1 MNTDVLSGVVPCL
14 ALLVYLLVQSVLAIL
29 AARRKNAIELHDRIR
44 EARTIR
50 NEYLESIEQR
60 GDFDVEEPAG

>member
-1 MNTDVLSGVVPCL
+1 MNMDVLSGVYPFL

-44 EARTIR
+44 EAKTIR
-50 NEYLESIEQR
+50 NEYLKSIEER
-60 GDFDVEEPAG
+60 GDIEVEKPAG